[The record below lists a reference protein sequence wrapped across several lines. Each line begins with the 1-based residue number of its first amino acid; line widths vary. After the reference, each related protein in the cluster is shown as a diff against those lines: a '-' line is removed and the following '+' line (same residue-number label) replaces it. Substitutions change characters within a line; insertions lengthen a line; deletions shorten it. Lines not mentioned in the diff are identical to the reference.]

1 VPDAPLAQD
10 AAGVGFVHRHPAG
23 GQLGCD
29 LAARGGGELI
39 GVQAGQV
46 RLDLLAL
53 GRLAQLP
60 VSVMGDL

>member
-10 AAGVGFVHRHPAG
+10 AAGVGLVHRHPAG
-23 GQLGCD
+23 GQLGRD
-29 LAARGGGELI
+29 LAARGGGELAGI
-39 GVQAGQV
+39 QARQI

-60 VSVMGDL
+60 CPF